1 MTRRILV
8 VYASKHG
15 ATAEIAEAIADQLRA
30 EGLEATCADAG
41 EVENAAGFD
50 AVVLGSAVY
59 MKRWRPEARRFLR
72 KHHDELAERPFW
84 VFSSGYIGEK
94 RDPAWEEP
102 HRIIDTAEKLG
113 VREHVTFGG
122 RVPQNPGNFVERAML
137 RDTPPE
143 LADQRDF
150 EAIRAWASSIATAV
164 TAADATSPDPAPA
177 A

>member
-8 VYASKHG
+8 AYASKHG
-15 ATAEIAEAIADQLRA
+15 ATAEIAGAIADQLRS

-41 EVENAAGFD
+41 DVKDVADYD

-72 KHHDELAERPFW
+72 KHHDGLDERPFW
-84 VFSSGYIGEK
+84 VFSSGYIGEN

-102 HRIIDTAEKLG
+102 RKIIDTVEKLG

-122 RVPQNPGNFVERAML
+122 RVPQDPGNFVERAML

-150 EAIRAWASSIATAV
+150 EAIRAWASGIAAAV
-164 TAADATSPDPAPA
+164 TAAGTSPHGARA
-177 A
+177 